1 MVDTWTQLISR
12 IRDGS
17 DFYGTPG
24 SGDDDKVI
32 TYDYANDRFQLE
44 TPSAAS
50 SAIEPVSYV
59 LYTDGTDVFIRDRT
73 GALIT
78 SAGISTGL
86 AVCLNYVMADNI
98 TVFMHPGNY
107 TLSATVDIH
116 HSNVEIVGINKGV
129 VIKAVNSL
137 NDECFYINGSGIV
150 GCRLSNF
157 ILDGNKANQT
167 SGIGIKIETPYST
180 TDAHH
185 LLDRLHLRNFKGNG
199 IVISGD
205 TRCCRL
211 DHVRVMS
218 GDAEGYNLAGSD
230 HILYDCVAGV
240 NLNGGFNISAGNIKL
255 FGCKAFNNGQT
266 SGSGFYVVGDR
277 GSYFSCEAKD
287 NSQDGFVL
295 DGADNCIFYGLTAD
309 SNGRDTEWCSGLVI
323 YNSNNNVIHGGAFF
337 DREDSPTQY
346 FGDHLI
352 GTSTDNKIIFG
363 SYSGNAGSAYYDD
376 SSGSNTH
383 VTTTQDSPS

>member
-1 MVDTWTQLISR
+1 MKREPSGSVVTSA

-32 TYDYANDRFQLE
+32 TYDHANDRFQLE
-44 TPSAAS
+44 TLPAAS
-50 SAIEPVSYV
+50 FAIGPVSYV

-129 VIKAVNSL
+129 VITAVNSL

-167 SGIGIKIETPYST
+167 SGIGIKIETAYST
-180 TDAHH
+180 SDAHH
-185 LLDRLHLRNFKGNG
+185 WLDHLHLRNFKGNG

-205 TRCCRL
+205 TRCCRF
-211 DHVRVMS
+211 DQVRVMS
-218 GDAEGYNLAGSD
+218 GDAEGYNIAGSD

-240 NLNGGFNISAGNIKL
+240 NLTGGFNISAGNIKL
-255 FGCKAFNNGQT
+255 FGCKAFYNGQT
-266 SGSGFYVVGDR
+266 SGSGFYVVGDH
-277 GSYFSCEAKD
+277 GSYFSCEAQD
-287 NSQDGFVL
+287 NYQNGFML
-295 DGADNCIFYGLTAD
+295 DGADNCIVFGLTAD

-323 YNSNNNVIHGGAFF
+323 YNSNNNVINCGAFF
-337 DREDSPTQY
+337 DREASPTQEW
-346 FGDHLI
+346 GVHLT
-352 GTSTDNKIIFG
+352 GTSTGNKTIYG
-363 SYSGNAGSAYYDD
+363 SYSGNAGLAYYDE

-383 VTTTQDSPS
+383 VT

>member
-1 MVDTWTQLISR
+1 MKREPSGSVVTSA

-44 TPSAAS
+44 SPAQPFTVIA
-50 SAIEPVSYV
+50 PVSYV
-59 LYTDGTDVFIRDRT
+59 VYTDGTTVYIRDRT
-73 GALIT
+73 GSLVNSEAI
-78 SAGISTGL
+78 ATGF
-86 AVCLNYVMADNI
+86 ATCINGVMADNI
-98 TVFMHPGNY
+98 TIFVHPGNY
-107 TLSATVDIH
+107 TLSATIDIH
-116 HSNVEIVGINKGV
+116 HSNVEIIGINKGV
-129 VIKAVNSL
+129 VITAKNSL

-150 GCRLSNF
+150 GCTLSNL
-157 ILDGNKANQT
+157 IIDGNKANQT

-205 TRCCRL
+205 TRCCRF
-211 DHVRVMS
+211 DQVRVMS

-240 NLNGGFNISAGNIKL
+240 NLTAGFNISASNIKL
-255 FGCKAFNNGQT
+255 FGCKAFYNGQT

-277 GSYFSCEAKD
+277 GSYFSCEAQD
-287 NSQDGFVL
+287 NYQNGFVL
-295 DGADNCIFYGLTAD
+295 DGADNCIVFGLIAD

-323 YNSNNNVIHGGAFF
+323 YNSNNNVINCGAFF
-337 DREDSPTQY
+337 DREASPTQEW
-346 FGDHLI
+346 GVHLN
-352 GTSTDNKIIFG
+352 GTSTGNKTIYG
-363 SYSGNAGSAYYDD
+363 SYSGNAGSAYYDE
-376 SSGSNTH
+376 SSGTNKH
-383 VTTTQDSPS
+383 VT

>member
-1 MVDTWTQLISR
+1 MKREPSGSVVTSA

-32 TYDYANDRFQLE
+32 TYDHANDRFQLE
-44 TPSAAS
+44 TLPAAS
-50 SAIEPVSYV
+50 FAIGPVSYV

-129 VIKAVNSL
+129 VITAVNSL

-167 SGIGIKIETPYST
+167 SGIGIKIETAYST
-180 TDAHH
+180 SDAHH
-185 LLDRLHLRNFKGNG
+185 WLDHLHLRNFKGNG

-205 TRCCRL
+205 TRCCRF
-211 DHVRVMS
+211 DQVRVMS
-218 GDAEGYNLAGSD
+218 GDAEGYNIAGSD
-230 HILYDCVAGV
+230 HILCDCVAGV
-240 NLNGGFNISAGNIKL
+240 NLTAGFNISAGNIKL
-255 FGCKAFNNGQT
+255 FGCKAFYNGQT

-277 GSYFSCEAKD
+277 GSYFSCEAQD
-287 NSQDGFVL
+287 NYQNGFVL
-295 DGADNCIFYGLTAD
+295 DGADNCIVVGLIAN

-323 YNSNNNVIHGGAFF
+323 YNSNNNVINCGAFF
-337 DREDSPTQY
+337 DREASPTQEW
-346 FGDHLI
+346 GVHLI
-352 GTSTDNKIIFG
+352 GTSTGNKTIYG
-363 SYSGNAGSAYYDD
+363 SYSGNAGSAYYDE
-376 SSGSNTH
+376 SNGSNTH
-383 VTTTQDSPS
+383 VT